1 MTYAKDMPTD
11 SQNLALAV
19 ARLNRR
25 LRQERHSDLTP
36 SQLSVLGTLRQLGP
50 TSPSSIAARERVSAP
65 SVTRT
70 LNCLAEDGLVE
81 RSPHPQDGRQVVVSL
96 SDLGE
101 KTLAEER
108 RRRDAW
114 LHQRLAELD
123 ARERALLR
131 EASAILTRIT
141 ES

>member
-1 MTYAKDMPTD
+1 MPTD
-11 SQNLALAV
+11 SQKLALAV

-36 SQLSVLGTLRQLGP
+36 TQLSVLGTLGVLGP
-50 TSPSSIAARERVSAP
+50 SSPTSIAARERVSAP
-65 SVTRT
+65 SITRT
-70 LNCLAEDGLVE
+70 LNCLVE
-81 RSPHPQDGRQVVVSL
+81 NGHAVREPHPEDGRQVIVSI

-101 KTLAEER
+101 KVLGEER

-114 LHQRLAELD
+114 LHQRLKGLD

-131 EASAILTRIT
+131 EAASIL
-141 ES
+141 SDLSDA